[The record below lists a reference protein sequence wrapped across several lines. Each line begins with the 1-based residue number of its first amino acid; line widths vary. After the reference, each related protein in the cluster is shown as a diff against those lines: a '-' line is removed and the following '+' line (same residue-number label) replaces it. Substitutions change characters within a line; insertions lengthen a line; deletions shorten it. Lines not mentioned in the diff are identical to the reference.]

1 MIELWNYI
9 SIACVIITTLGG
21 AGAII
26 VSVIKWFRSPD
37 MKRDE
42 ELEKHN
48 KLLDNDNKRIKDLE
62 ARQAEVEEA
71 QKVLMR
77 SMLAVM
83 SHAIDGNHTDDLK
96 EARDNLQEYL
106 IRR

>member
-1 MIELWNYI
+1 MSELWNYI

-21 AGAII
+21 AGAIV

-37 MKRDE
+37 RKRDE
-42 ELEKHN
+42 ALKRHDE
-48 KLLDNDNKRIKDLE
+48 LLDKDNKRLYQLE
-62 ARQAEVEEA
+62 QRQSEMEEA

-77 SMLAVM
+77 SMLALM
-83 SHAIDGNHTDDLK
+83 SHAIDGNHTEDLKLARDDL
-96 EARDNLQEYL
+96 QEFL

>member
-1 MIELWNYI
+1 MQDLWNYI
-9 SIACVIITTLGG
+9 SVACVIITTLGG

-37 MKRDE
+37 LKRDA
-42 ELEKHN
+42 ELKRHET
-48 KLLDNDNKRIKDLE
+48 LLDNDNKRLKELE
-62 ARQAEVEEA
+62 TRQAEVEEA

-77 SMLAVM
+77 SMLALM

-96 EARDNLQEYL
+96 EARDSLQDYL

>member
-1 MIELWNYI
+1 MENLWNYI
-9 SIACVIITTLGG
+9 SVGCVIITTLGG

-26 VSVIKWFRSPD
+26 ISVIKWFRSPD
-37 MKRDE
+37 IKRDE
-42 ELEKHN
+42 ALKRHDE
-48 KLLDNDNKRIKDLE
+48 LLDNDNKRLHQLE
-62 ARQAEVEEA
+62 QRQSEMEEA

-77 SMLAVM
+77 SMLALM